1 MVQPLTWVLVGLL
14 VYTVVAMGL
23 KARGLLPDSIRVSGP
38 ITTLHTKRGREF
50 LNRLASP
57 KRFWRAYA
65 NVGVGVGLVVM
76 AMSFLLILF
85 SGLASLEAEP
95 TAANQ
100 PRNVL
105 VIPGVNEFIPLSVT
119 PYVVVGL
126 AVGLIVHEGGHG
138 LLCRVEDIDIESM
151 GLAFLTVIPVGAFV
165 EPNEESRAE
174 ADRGAQVRMFT
185 AGVTNNFAIGALAI
199 LLLFGPVAG
208 SVAVADGYPV
218 GGTMAGGPADQAGIE
233 TGDVITS
240 VGGTPI
246 EGPEDWGPAL
256 AETDARELTVGL
268 QDGREATLERRLVV
282 SGAPA
287 GSPIGINTTVTA
299 VNGSDVHTAESFREA
314 VRDRPIARLSTS
326 AGPVT
331 IPTGALVQVQE
342 GGALAGENAPA
353 GESLVVTSV
362 AGQRVVTSGELATA
376 ISEVDAGE
384 TVDVVA
390 YDGQERR
397 IFAVPL
403 GADGGSPGERLGA
416 RLSQAG
422 TTGLTFSEIGVDA
435 YPAGYFLELLGGDAD
450 HETGVPG
457 SLGIRLLLF
466 LFMPFL
472 GILGFS
478 TGFAG
483 FVGVAANFYTAAG
496 PLAVLG
502 TGGVFVVANVLFW
515 TAWIN
520 VIVGQFNLIPAF
532 PLDGGHI
539 LRAGTEAVVARLP
552 VSRKRVLTKTVTV
565 SVGLLMLG
573 GILLGLFGPRLAG

>member
-23 KARGLLPDSIRVSGP
+23 KARGLLPDSVRVSGP

-165 EPNEESRAE
+165 EPDEESRAA

-218 GGTMAGGPADQAGIE
+218 GGTMAGGPSGDDGIV
-233 TGDVITS
+233 D
-240 VGGTPI
+240 GGTDTVDETTDTVDETTGGATDETTDTVDETVDDTTDTVDETVEDGTDTI
-246 EGPEDWGPAL
+246 DETVEGITDGTTTSSTNTSPAASRRATSSRRSAGPPSRGPRTGARRSRKPTPGISPSVSR
-256 AETDARELTVGL
+256 TDAR
-268 QDGREATLERRLVV
+268 
-282 SGAPA
+282 
-287 GSPIGINTTVTA
+287 
-299 VNGSDVHTAESFREA
+299 
-314 VRDRPIARLSTS
+314 
-326 AGPVT
+326 
-331 IPTGALVQVQE
+331 
-342 GGALAGENAPA
+342 
-353 GESLVVTSV
+353 
-362 AGQRVVTSGELATA
+362 
-376 ISEVDAGE
+376 
-384 TVDVVA
+384 
-390 YDGQERR
+390 
-397 IFAVPL
+397 
-403 GADGGSPGERLGA
+403 
-416 RLSQAG
+416 
-422 TTGLTFSEIGVDA
+422 
-435 YPAGYFLELLGGDAD
+435 
-450 HETGVPG
+450 
-457 SLGIRLLLF
+457 
-466 LFMPFL
+466 
-472 GILGFS
+472 
-478 TGFAG
+478 
-483 FVGVAANFYTAAG
+483 
-496 PLAVLG
+496 
-502 TGGVFVVANVLFW
+502 
-515 TAWIN
+515 
-520 VIVGQFNLIPAF
+520 
-532 PLDGGHI
+532 
-539 LRAGTEAVVARLP
+539 
-552 VSRKRVLTKTVTV
+552 
-565 SVGLLMLG
+565 
-573 GILLGLFGPRLAG
+573 